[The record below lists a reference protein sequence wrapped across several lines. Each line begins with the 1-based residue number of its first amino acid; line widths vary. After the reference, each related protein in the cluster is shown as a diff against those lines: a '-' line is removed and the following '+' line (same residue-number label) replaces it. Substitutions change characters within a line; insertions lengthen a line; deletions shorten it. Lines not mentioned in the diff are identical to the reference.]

1 MEGLF
6 LLAFSQK
13 GIMKN
18 KLIGL
23 KVQVKSENYTPIGDG
38 EITAV
43 RNVTAR
49 IEDLP
54 NNFRRR
60 TGLNQDRTTRLIE
73 KDVVIK
79 LENGK
84 TIYGHQCWWSRK

>member
-6 LLAFSQK
+6 LLVFSQK
-13 GIMKN
+13 GTMKN

-23 KVQVKSENYTPIGDG
+23 KVQVQSENYTPIGDG

-43 RNVTAR
+43 RNTTAH
-49 IEDLP
+49 IEKLP
-54 NNFRRR
+54 YGFRRR
-60 TGLNQDRTTRLIE
+60 IGLNEGRTTRVVE

-84 TIYGHQCWWSRK
+84 TIYGHQCWWARR

>member
-1 MEGLF
+1 MV
-6 LLAFSQK
+6 FSQK

-38 EITAV
+38 EITAI
-43 RNVTAR
+43 RNVTAHV
-49 IEDLP
+49 ENLP

-60 TGLNQDRTTRLIE
+60 VGLNQGRTTRLIE

-84 TIYGHQCWWSRK
+84 TIYGHQCWWTRK